1 MKLPPVSPFDN
12 FLKAAGLTVVLKV
25 TALCH
30 ARAFFVRF
38 FFRFGYNIALDG
50 KEIVSQQDGE
60 AASEE
65 VLPTTVNNFLLGSKK
80 VFPVNH
86 GYAKCNHWEI
96 TIHDGLPC
104 LREPWF
110 QYISENNLM
119 PGDEVM
125 FFFRFDKHVWEIQFK
140 QEIS

>member
-1 MKLPPVSPFDN
+1 MGPINRL
-12 FLKAAGLTVVLKV
+12 A
-25 TALCH
+25 H
-30 ARAFFVRF
+30 ARFV
-38 FFRFGYNIALDG
+38 
-50 KEIVSQQDGE
+50 VSTRRHVFTTDVTRDMVE
-60 AASEE
+60 HNFPL

-80 VFPVNH
+80 VFPVSR

-110 QYISENNLM
+110 QYIFENNLM

-125 FFFRFDKHVWEIQFK
+125 FFFRFDKHVWEILFK
-140 QEIS
+140 QEISWDEDLCT

>member
-1 MKLPPVSPFDN
+1 MVEHN
-12 FLKAAGLTVVLKV
+12 FPL
-25 TALCH
+25 
-30 ARAFFVRF
+30 
-38 FFRFGYNIALDG
+38 
-50 KEIVSQQDGE
+50 
-60 AASEE
+60 

-125 FFFRFDKHVWEIQFK
+125 FFFRFDKHNSEVATEEVKKSNHFK
-140 QEIS
+140 IVI